1 MGDITDIYS
10 YSVDIVLAVLGLIMC
25 FGGYKLFKFSV
36 TCAGAVIGYFI
47 GKGIIG
53 IIVDV
58 LRSGLPYWAY
68 MVIPVVFAIVFAV
81 LAFSFYKRAFIF
93 TVAAFVGRWVFT
105 FVKDMA
111 LIDITGF
118 KDTIVLI
125 AISAVIGLAMG
136 FAAYL
141 IQRGAI
147 IFFTSF
153 IGSFM
158 VSAAVAGYVSKFKP
172 IMDGS
177 AFLAEKVFKTPIES
191 VKAFSG
197 LLILILGVAGCITQ
211 ARQKK

>member
-1 MGDITDIYS
+1 MGDITDIYG

-36 TCAGAVIGYFI
+36 TCAGAVIGYSI
-47 GKGIIG
+47 GKGIIS

-58 LRSGLPYWAY
+58 LKSSLPYWGY
-68 MVIPVVFAIVFAV
+68 MLIPVVFAVVFAI

-93 TVAAFVGRWVFT
+93 TVAAFVGKWVYT
-105 FVKDMA
+105 FVQEMA

-141 IQRGAI
+141 IQRVAI

-153 IGSFM
+153 IGGFM
-158 VSAAVAGYVSKFKP
+158 VSAAIAGYVVKLKP
-172 IMDGS
+172 VMDGS
-177 AFLAEKVFKTPIES
+177 AFLAEKVFNTPIEP

-197 LLILILGVAGCITQ
+197 LLILVLGIAGCITQ